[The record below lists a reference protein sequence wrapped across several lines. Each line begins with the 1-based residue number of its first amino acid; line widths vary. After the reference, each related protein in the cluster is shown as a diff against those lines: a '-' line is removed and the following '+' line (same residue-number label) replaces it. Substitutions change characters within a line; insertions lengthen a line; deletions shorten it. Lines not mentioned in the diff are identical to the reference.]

1 MINFMLLIDLMM
13 FKLLIEYLFYIILII
28 FSYGISLIMELL
40 MFQVLVIVIS
50 SLFRKSVLNILDI
63 I

>member
-1 MINFMLLIDLMM
+1 MLLIDLMM